1 MTGQPTVRVLCDGW
15 LVREGGVVTD
25 ASSTVTMLETDVGIM
40 LVDTGSRA
48 CADRLSE
55 ALSANS
61 VRPKDVGHVVNTH
74 LHMDHCGAND
84 MFPDAVFYA
93 HGLEDPALG
102 TRRVSSETRL
112 ANGVRVVPT
121 PGHTRGS
128 VSVFVE
134 SDRRY
139 AVCGDAIPTKAN
151 YDSHLPPAVHFD
163 RGVALLSMD
172 MILGWAWTVVPG
184 HDSAFNVIGKT

>member
-1 MTGQPTVRVLCDGW
+1 MTGPPTVRILCDGW

-25 ASSTVTMLETDVGIM
+25 ASSTVTMLETDVGIV
-40 LVDTGSRA
+40 LVDTGSRS
-48 CADRLSE
+48 CADKLWE
-55 ALSANS
+55 ALSAIGT
-61 VRPKDVGHVVNTH
+61 RKKDVSYVVNTH

-93 HGLEDPALG
+93 HGLEDPPIG
-102 TRRVSSETRL
+102 TRKVSSETRL
-112 ANGVRVVPT
+112 AHGVRIVPT

-151 YDSHLPPAVHFD
+151 YDAHLPPAVHFD
-163 RGVALLSMD
+163 RAVALLSMD
-172 MILGWAWTVVPG
+172 VILGWARTVVPG
-184 HDSAFNVIGKT
+184 HDPAFDILGKT